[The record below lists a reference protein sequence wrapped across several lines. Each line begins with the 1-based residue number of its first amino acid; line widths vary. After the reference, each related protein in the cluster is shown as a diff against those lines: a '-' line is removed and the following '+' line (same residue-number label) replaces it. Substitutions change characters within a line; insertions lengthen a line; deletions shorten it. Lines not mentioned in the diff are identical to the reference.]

1 MQIQVE
7 TVYSLPVLT
16 AMARALRKTLRRKKS
31 RRTRIFSVV
40 LMLIALLTIVLSLTT
55 DPSFPAIISMA
66 VLTLALLA
74 VMIWED
80 QLNGYWARRQILA
93 GTEVA
98 QTTFTEDGYTTTTR
112 AAKRNGVMSRSSVF
126 ARHQTISFYCWMPTT
141 PRFLTSTGFWQATQ
155 SSSRRCSCKRPAR
168 TSPLS
173 KKHAASEM
181 GSRVFFT
188 LKFQESR
195 NSPPP
200 GPPG

>member
-7 TVYSLPVLT
+7 TVYSLSVLT

-112 AAKRNGVMSRSSVF
+112 TAKSEWRYEQIQCICQTSDYLILLLDANHAQVFDKHGFLAGNAEQLTALLMQKTGKDITSV
-126 ARHQTISFYCWMPTT
+126 
-141 PRFLTSTGFWQATQ
+141 
-155 SSSRRCSCKRPAR
+155 
-168 TSPLS
+168 
-173 KKHAASEM
+173 
-181 GSRVFFT
+181 
-188 LKFQESR
+188 
-195 NSPPP
+195 
-200 GPPG
+200 

>member
-74 VMIWED
+74 VMIW
-80 QLNGYWARRQILA
+80 AIR
-93 GTEVA
+93 
-98 QTTFTEDGYTTTTR
+98 FTVT
-112 AAKRNGVMSRSSVF
+112 K
-126 ARHQTISFYCWMPTT
+126 
-141 PRFLTSTGFWQATQ
+141 L
-155 SSSRRCSCKRPAR
+155 
-168 TSPLS
+168 
-173 KKHAASEM
+173 
-181 GSRVFFT
+181 
-188 LKFQESR
+188 
-195 NSPPP
+195 
-200 GPPG
+200 